1 MPRKHRRR
9 KRPKI
14 FLPMAS
20 MGDIAFLLIIFFLL
34 ASNFLRDA
42 SLQLDPPR
50 AENLDSLEDTPIT
63 VAIDR
68 EGVIHLQGVR
78 IDNADAIEGAIAG
91 LIEGRTTARQKTVL
105 FRCDAAAGR
114 DLYEPVLEAITRSG
128 ALLAVVG
135 EKRDSPASTVRP
147 NPAAP

>member
-9 KRPKI
+9 KRPAI

-42 SLQLDPPR
+42 SLQLDPAR
-50 AENLDSLEDTPIT
+50 AENLDTLEESPIT

-68 EGVIHLQGVR
+68 EGIIYLQGVR
-78 IDNADAIEGAIAG
+78 IDSAEAVESAVAG
-91 LIEGRTTARQKTVL
+91 LIEGRTEPKRRTVL
-105 FRCDAAAGR
+105 FRCDAKAGR
-114 DLYEPVLEAITRSG
+114 ELYEPVIESITRSG

-135 EKRDSPASTVRP
+135 ERSDAPGTP
-147 NPAAP
+147 NQTTIP

>member
-42 SLQLDPPR
+42 SLQLDPAR
-50 AENLDSLEDTPIT
+50 AENLDALEETPIT

-68 EGVIHLQGVR
+68 DGVIYLQGVR
-78 IDNADAIEGAIAG
+78 VDSAEAVESAVAG
-91 LIEGRTTARQKTVL
+91 LIEGRTTPRRRTVL

-114 DLYEPVLEAITRSG
+114 ELYEPVIESITRSG

-135 EKRDSPASTVRP
+135 ENRESPGTVTQ
-147 NPAAP
+147 PAAP